1 MLPFIR
7 HLLRRVGSQIVTF
20 LIITAVLYAAVMVT
34 PAETRA
40 SLYMPRNTSRMTEEA
55 YQAMLNRMIERYHL
69 NAPYPVQYF
78 YWVTNLVQGNW
89 GYSPTLQTDVL
100 TALMKRAPAT
110 TEIILYAFL
119 LYFPLGIISGVI
131 ASRSK
136 NKVGDHAFRLTAYA
150 ATALPP
156 FILAILMMV
165 IFYVDL
171 YWFAPD
177 RVSST
182 VSYFINSDQFKFF
195 TGLLTIDG
203 LLNRRPDI
211 TLDALRHLVMPV
223 ITLSFANWAILG
235 SITRATMVEEVHKE
249 YVVAARARGLSERR
263 ILWGHML
270 RNVISPAFSSSLVS
284 AASLLTG
291 VMVVEIIFNY
301 PGISYIAL
309 RSIGGIPDAPAAL
322 GFTLYSIILVL
333 ILMTVLDLFQY
344 GLDPRIREKN

>member
-1 MLPFIR
+1 MLQFFR
-7 HLLRRVGSQIVTF
+7 HLIRRVGSQIVTF
-20 LIITAVLYAAVMVT
+20 LLITALLYAAVMVT

-40 SLYMPRNTSRMTEEA
+40 TLYMPRNTSRMSEQQ
-55 YQAMLNRMIERYHL
+55 YQAMLERMIEKYHL
-69 NAPYPVQYF
+69 NASFPVQYF
-78 YWVTNLVQGNW
+78 FWISNVVQGNW

-100 TALMKRAPAT
+100 SALMQRAPAT
-110 TEIILYAFL
+110 TEIILYSYL
-119 LYFPLGIISGVI
+119 LFFPLGVISGVV
-131 ASRSK
+131 ASRRKDKAS
-136 NKVGDHAFRLTAYA
+136 DHVFRFTAFV

-165 IFYVDL
+165 VFYVDL
-171 YWFAPD
+171 YWFAPE
-177 RVSST
+177 RAST
-182 VSYFINSDQFKFF
+182 AISYIINSDQFTQY
-195 TGLLTIDG
+195 TGLLTVDG

-223 ITLSFANWAILG
+223 VTLALANWAIVG
-235 SITRATMVEEVHKE
+235 SLTRTAMGEEMTKD

-284 AASLLTG
+284 AASLITG
-291 VMVVEIIFNY
+291 VIVVEIIFNY

-322 GFTLYSIILVL
+322 GFTLYSVLLVL
-333 ILMTVLDLFQY
+333 ILMTILDLFQY
-344 GLDPRIREKN
+344 GIDPRIREKT